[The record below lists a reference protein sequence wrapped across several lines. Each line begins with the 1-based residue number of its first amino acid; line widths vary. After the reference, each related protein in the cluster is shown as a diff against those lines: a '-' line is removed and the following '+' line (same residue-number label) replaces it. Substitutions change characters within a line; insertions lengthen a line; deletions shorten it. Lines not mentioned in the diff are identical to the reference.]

1 MAGTSIPLKTQNRQK
16 VTVVCTRPFD
26 TVIVAMPLPD
36 GRRRSE
42 TIPRRKRSTSS
53 TKYGILSVTARKYS
67 EGDKVG
73 VELKEEEGRYMV
85 TKISSDGIFAESEL
99 QVGDSVLSVNG
110 ESIKDLFMD
119 ELLEVADRA
128 EDFVTFV
135 VRQMTKF

>member
-1 MAGTSIPLKTQNRQK
+1 M
-16 VTVVCTRPFD
+16 
-26 TVIVAMPLPD
+26 IVAMPLPD
-36 GRRRSE
+36 GRRRTE

-110 ESIKDLFMD
+110 ESIKDLFLD
-119 ELLEVADRA
+119 ELLEVADKA
-128 EDFVTFV
+128 ENLVTFV